1 MSILWSTLP
10 DQNGNYQFIRTINGK
25 AEKVILRGISLN
37 GLEYLPKDKKDAT
50 NILLSFF
57 DPEDPTT
64 HTLKNFTTI
73 IKNIVGVLCDE
84 WRVNLVRLPICVSA
98 YSEIIQIYFQGDNKS
113 YSYPRLV
120 KIIIGAILE
129 KDNVVVIDG
138 HLWATDP
145 ETSKIAYPK
154 FCSFDFEQNRPT
166 NTQNYGIQNYALQD
180 LMEVSNGKPVPG
192 IVSAWNAIV
201 ADTLKSFDNNQN
213 IWYEFVNEPFYRP
226 FTSEDRAFSTNRVK
240 FRNWKTFFH
249 TLIKNTREIAPNNI
263 LIVNGLDRGYDFLG
277 AINELSAIPY
287 QNLRSLFGNDNKNI
301 AYGVHPFQIAS
312 CCGLITSPGDDPN
325 IIDTIRR
332 IYIPYK
338 NTETSTLLLSD
349 KPYTMDQSIFDPY
362 EKAYCN
368 FPGKIS
374 NRNVY
379 QDNMK
384 GNAFSIPSPE
394 GKYYFDLPSATQ
406 NTDLDMLKC
415 DHSFNKSQS
424 KKLPPC
430 HFDDRLVDARTGTEY
445 VGTYIGDCPN
455 NVVKALSSKKFDV
468 PSSGWNKYFLGM
480 RKYGPI
486 IATAFGTFDCSLPY
500 IQAFLEY
507 AEINS
512 LSWIAFGIQPYLPY
526 LMYKK
531 NLNPCNLS
539 CLTIPALSP
548 AIGQSVKP
556 VLPSGKRIGNY
567 MECVDR
573 QNCSLVLTP
582 IGNKDGYGDTIKKY
596 MRLNKRKEEKVPP
609 KPSPPEPEPKTK
621 KPKPPKP
628 SPPEPKTKKPKPS
641 PPEPKPKTPK
651 PSPPEPEPKPPKPS
665 PPEPKPKPPKPEPP
679 KTKTPEPKPPKPE
692 TTTTQPPIAP
702 PPKYTNIGYYIV
714 LSIILLVPLFFL
726 LRYIYRNRQAIMNF
740 LLRRPQF
747 LATPPIQIQRL
758 RTRRVNVSSPVISF

>member
-1 MSILWSTLP
+1 MNILWSSLP
-10 DQNGNYQFIRTINGK
+10 DQNGNYQFIRTIKGK
-25 AEKVILRGISLN
+25 AEKVILRGVSLN
-37 GLEYLPKDKKDAT
+37 GLEYLPKDKKDIT

-73 IKNIVGVLCDE
+73 VKNIIDVLCDE
-84 WRVNLVRLPICVSA
+84 WRVNLVRLPICLSA

-120 KIIIGAILE
+120 KIIIGAILDR
-129 KDNVVVIDG
+129 DNVAVIDG

-145 ETSKIAYPK
+145 ETSKMAYPK
-154 FCSFDFEQNRPT
+154 YCSFDLEQNRPT
-166 NTQNYGIQNYALQD
+166 NTQNYGIQLYALQD
-180 LMEVSNGKPVPG
+180 LMEVPTGKPVPG
-192 IVSAWNAIV
+192 VVSAWNAIV

-213 IWYEFVNEPFYRP
+213 IWYEFINEPFYRP
-226 FTSEDRAFSTNRVK
+226 FTSQERTFSTNRIR

-263 LIVNGLDRGYDFLG
+263 LIVNGLDRGYDFQD

-287 QNLRSLFGNDNKNI
+287 QNLRSLFSNDNKNI

-312 CCGLITSPGDDPN
+312 CCGLVTSPGDDPN
-325 IIDTIRR
+325 VIDTIRR

-338 NTETSTLLLSD
+338 NPETSTLLLSD

-374 NRNVY
+374 NRNTY

-384 GNAFSIPSPE
+384 GKAFSIPSPE
-394 GKYYFDLPSATQ
+394 GNQYFDLPSATQ
-406 NTDLDMLKC
+406 NTDLNMMKC

-430 HFDDRLVDARTGTEY
+430 QFDDRLIDARTGTEY

-455 NVVKALSSKKFDV
+455 HVVKALKSKKFDV

-480 RKYGPI
+480 RKYGPV

-500 IQAFLEY
+500 IKAFLEY
-507 AEINS
+507 AEMNS
-512 LSWIAFGIQPYLPY
+512 LSWVAFGIQPYMPH

-539 CLTIPALSP
+539 CLTISALSP
-548 AIGQSVKP
+548 AIGEKRVKS

-567 MECVDR
+567 MECADR

-582 IGNKDGYGDTIKKY
+582 IGNKDGYGDTIRQY
-596 MRLNKRKEEKVPP
+596 MRLNKRKEQTSPP
-609 KPSPPEPEPKTK
+609 KPSPPEPEPESKKSKKKPQPSKPETK
-621 KPKPPKP
+621 KPETKKPQPSKP
-628 SPPEPKTKKPKPS
+628 ETIKPQPSKPETKEPTPSKPTKEPEPKTKTPRTTTIS
-641 PPEPKPKTPK
+641 PEI
-651 PSPPEPEPKPPKPS
+651 
-665 PPEPKPKPPKPEPP
+665 
-679 KTKTPEPKPPKPE
+679 
-692 TTTTQPPIAP
+692 TTTTSPPIAP
-702 PPKYTNIGYYIV
+702 SPRYTNIGYYIV
-714 LSIILLVPLFFL
+714 VFIILLVPLYFL
-726 LRYIYRNRQAIMNF
+726 LRFIYRNRQAIMNF

-747 LATPPIQIQRL
+747 LATPPLQVQMTR
-758 RTRRVNVSSPVISF
+758 RRVNVSSPVISF